1 MLHLLNVFEVC
12 ASQVACASKVLIAKT
27 EFYLYGDLRV
37 KVVGVVGS
45 ARRGG
50 NTEILTRTALE
61 EIQKEGLETELISLA
76 DKRIEPC
83 DGCRSCVEAGECHI
97 KDDFGSVFAK
107 MKEADGIILS
117 TPVYYGAASPQ
128 IVSLISRFYA
138 TRGKP
143 LKGKVGGPIVVARRA
158 GQNFTFAQLMF
169 FFMISEMIV
178 PGSSYWNVAFG
189 RSKGDVLKDEE
200 GINTI
205 KHFGQNVAWLL
216 KKISA

>member
-1 MLHLLNVFEVC
+1 
-12 ASQVACASKVLIAKT
+12 
-27 EFYLYGDLRV
+27 V
-37 KVVGVVGS
+37 KVVGIVGS
-45 ARRGG
+45 PRRGG

-76 DKRIEPC
+76 EKRIEPC
-83 DGCRSCVEAGECHI
+83 DGCRSCTETGKCHI
-97 KDDFGSVFAK
+97 IDDFDSVLAK

-117 TPVYYGAASPQ
+117 TPVYYGAATPQ

-138 TRGKP
+138 TRDKP

-189 RSKGDVLKDEE
+189 RSKGDVLRDEE

-205 KHFGQNVAWLL
+205 KRFGQNVAWLL
-216 KKISA
+216 KKIKS